1 MFLAVVRRRDRH
13 RRAPGGANVDG
24 LQAVA
29 PHPPGQVAHE
39 GARRVANRGRA
50 HRALQHGG
58 EEGAEELVGDGPQLL
73 FALLRFLCRP
83 GRWSTRLKLQRPPEG
98 SAQVDGNVA
107 KIDLAA
113 RGVDGLVHF
122 NAPSWAVR
130 AVMSR
135 TTLPVCP
142 KTGSTSP
149 SLTVHLCLHTALL
162 REIGNAPRGNSICR
176 PPISRTSCLRVR
188 AASSSRPAVVLANS
202 RCSVVTFRPAAM
214 RAHAFTHR
222 EWTSS
227 PAHRGYKTSMRHLL
241 YREVLAW
248 SPPVR
253 NLEDALPGRSGVAIR
268 GARGTPGQT
277 TKRALGTIEKSTSG
291 PASRSTQYTCFI
303 DAWVRRRRVGN
314 YEEEPHPASPGS
326 RVIDASP
333 ARSGRSFCRMPTRG
347 YLSWEQFEANQATLL
362 ESAGSVR
369 ADRRRSAPREGVAL
383 LQGIVVCGRCGNRMT
398 VGYSVSG
405 GHPTPRYVCQRRGI
419 ERAEPPCQWL
429 PGAAIDHAVSRL
441 VLDTV
446 TPASIDVTVEVFDE
460 LRSRAAE
467 IDRAKRAQIARLR
480 EDAELAQRQFLL
492 VRPEN
497 RLVADNLERHWNQAL
512 QRLAEA
518 EDAYARA
525 GKAQAPAV
533 TPEMKER
540 VTTLVADLPRVW
552 DDPRTPARDRKR
564 MLRLLIEDV
573 TLIRDDV
580 IQISIRWR
588 GGATRKVECPLPL
601 TAPDLRRTPA
611 ALVEQVRVL
620 ATEQTDGQIAET
632 LNGRWLRTGCGLPF
646 TSTRVRTLRG
656 SYDIDSYLQ
665 HLTTAGCL
673 TVPQMAA
680 QLDVHLSTAKR
691 FAQEGVLRAVRA
703 DDKGTILFEPP
714 AGPLPVA
721 HPGKRFRD
729 RRRYPKLASHV
740 QEGA

>member
-1 MFLAVVRRRDRH
+1 MRARFGVRIGLGRR
-13 RRAPGGANVDG
+13 P
-24 LQAVA
+24 
-29 PHPPGQVAHE
+29 
-39 GARRVANRGRA
+39 
-50 HRALQHGG
+50 
-58 EEGAEELVGDGPQLL
+58 
-73 FALLRFLCRP
+73 
-83 GRWSTRLKLQRPPEG
+83 
-98 SAQVDGNVA
+98 
-107 KIDLAA
+107 
-113 RGVDGLVHF
+113 
-122 NAPSWAVR
+122 
-130 AVMSR
+130 
-135 TTLPVCP
+135 
-142 KTGSTSP
+142 
-149 SLTVHLCLHTALL
+149 TVHPRYAGAYVYGRTRQRKL
-162 REIGNAPRGNSICR
+162 RLAGQPGYRRLPRE
-176 PPISRTSCLRVR
+176 
-188 AASSSRPAVVLANS
+188 
-202 RCSVVTFRPAAM
+202 
-214 RAHAFTHR
+214 
-222 EWTSS
+222 EWTVFL
-227 PAHRGYKTSMRHLL
+227 PNAH
-241 YREVLAW
+241 
-248 SPPVR
+248 P
-253 NLEDALPGRSGVAIR
+253 
-268 GARGTPGQT
+268 
-277 TKRALGTIEKSTSG
+277 
-291 PASRSTQYTCFI
+291 
-303 DAWVRRRRVGN
+303 
-314 YEEEPHPASPGS
+314 
-326 RVIDASP
+326 
-333 ARSGRSFCRMPTRG
+333 G

-369 ADRRRSAPREGVAL
+369 ADRRRSVPREGVAL

-441 VLDTV
+441 VLETV
-446 TPASIDVTVEVFDE
+446 TPASIDVAVEVFDE

-467 IDRAKRAQIARLR
+467 IDRAKRAQIVRLR

-540 VTTLVADLPRVW
+540 VTALVADLPRVW

-601 TAPDLRRTPA
+601 TVPDLRRTPA

-665 HLTTAGCL
+665 HLTTAGWL

-721 HPGKRFRD
+721 GPGKRFRD